1 VRPISVQRAH
11 VFAGPTVR
19 RTERVVARPLA
30 PQRAPFASTRDQFEP
45 RRRAPQKSGLE
56 RWVLYAGA
64 GLLVA
69 GAASCLFLLQGN
81 WRSPLAVVA
90 PAAVVSPVK
99 SDARAAM
106 MDARTDLFAGG
117 GRDLTGAIDRSAYV
131 RTSSR
136 PVLAVDDADSPAAV
150 VARRWQGY
158 LAEVLGPAPSEP
170 RIRLASLESPPPRS
184 VIRTAFP
191 PDRSIPRIPLDG
203 NSKTALVDFATAPFP
218 YEGNMP
224 GSERPFL
231 DAGEAGHRGH
241 TNFRGHVL
249 WESET
254 FNDPRVLLHIPPAFD
269 PTKPGVMIVF
279 FHGHGANLARDV
291 RDRQQVPA
299 QISASGMNAVLV
311 APQFAFNAADSS
323 AGKFWEPGGFK
334 RFLDEA
340 ARQLAALDGDPRSA
354 SSFAN
359 MPIVIVAYSGGYGP
373 TLSVLDRGGVNAR
386 IRGIVLL
393 DALYTG
399 MGRFASWIASNR
411 SGFFISSF
419 TPHNHGRNV
428 ELEEMLNERSIGYE
442 SELRRHLPGSVAII
456 SAGDISHRDFVNR
469 AWADSPLKDIL
480 VRLDGLAPRVD
491 VAGPAPASSPLAAAS
506 APRHD

>member
-1 VRPISVQRAH
+1 MLP
-11 VFAGPTVR
+11 AG
-19 RTERVVARPLA
+19 VAL
-30 PQRAPFASTRDQFEP
+30 F
-45 RRRAPQKSGLE
+45 L
-56 RWVLYAGA
+56 
-64 GLLVA
+64 A
-69 GAASCLFLLQGN
+69 GAASGIFLLQGN
-81 WRSPLAVVA
+81 WGSPLGIAPTAVVTA
-90 PAAVVSPVK
+90 VK
-99 SDARAAM
+99 SDARFPANDPNAALM
-106 MDARTDLFAGG
+106 AGG
-117 GRDLTGAIDRSAYV
+117 GREVTGSIDRSSYL
-131 RTSSR
+131 RTSK
-136 PVLAVDDADSPAAV
+136 PATADDTDAPASVIAK
-150 VARRWQGY
+150 RWQGY
-158 LAEVLGPAPSEP
+158 LSEFLGPAPKEQP
-170 RIRLASLESPPPRS
+170 RIRLASIETPPVRS
-184 VIRTAFP
+184 VIRPAFT
-191 PDRSIPRIPLDG
+191 PDRAIPRIPLDG
-203 NSKTALVDFATAPFP
+203 NSKTALVEFQTAPFP
-218 YEGNMP
+218 YSGNMP

-254 FNDPRVLLHIPPAFD
+254 FGDPRVLLHIPPAFD
-269 PTKPGVMIVF
+269 PNRPGVIVVF

-299 QISASGMNAVLV
+299 QITASGVNAVLV

-323 AGKFWEPGGFK
+323 SGKFWEPNGFK

-340 ARQLAALDGDPRSA
+340 ARELAKLDGDPKA
-354 SSFAN
+354 AAAFAN

-373 TLSVLDRGGVNAR
+373 TLSVLDRGGVNSR

-399 MGRFASWIASNR
+399 MGRFASWIANNR

-428 ELEEMLNERSIGYE
+428 ELEELLNERSISHD
-442 SELRRHLPGSVAII
+442 SELRRHVPGSVSII

-480 VRLDGLAPRVD
+480 VRLDDLAPRLD
-491 VAGPAPASSPLAAAS
+491 VAGPAPGTTPVAATAAAV
-506 APRHD
+506 RQN